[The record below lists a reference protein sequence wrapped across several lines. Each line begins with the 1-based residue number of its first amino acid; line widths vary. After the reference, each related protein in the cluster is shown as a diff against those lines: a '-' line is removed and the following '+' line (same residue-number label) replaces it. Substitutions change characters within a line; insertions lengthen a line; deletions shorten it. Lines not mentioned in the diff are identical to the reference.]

1 MAKSRRRRKSRA
13 GGIVLVLLVLIIL
26 GFGGWKIY
34 RIIGPNTEKA
44 DIADVVIRMINN
56 SKTYK
61 TAEEVVEDMPKLK
74 ALHDKFN
81 LEIVK

>member
-1 MAKSRRRRKSRA
+1 VTVDCKP
-13 GGIVLVLLVLIIL
+13 VTEW
-26 GFGGWKIY
+26 WKPED
-34 RIIGPNTEKA
+34 GEKA

-61 TAEEVVEDMPKLK
+61 TVEEVVADIPKLK

-81 LEIVK
+81 LEIAK

>member
-1 MAKSRRRRKSRA
+1 VTVDCKP
-13 GGIVLVLLVLIIL
+13 VTEW
-26 GFGGWKIY
+26 WKPED
-34 RIIGPNTEKA
+34 GEKA

-61 TAEEVVEDMPKLK
+61 TAEEVVKDMPKLK

-81 LEIVK
+81 LEIAK